1 MKIVIRPSVNITWPA
16 ITSGIRFGTRGGI
29 MHSRSEWLGA
39 YGDLLKLKLLLRE
52 RGDFNGPLSIL
63 IPILIMIVED
73 KLKERES

>member
-1 MKIVIRPSVNITWPA
+1 
-16 ITSGIRFGTRGGI
+16 

-52 RGDFNGPLSIL
+52 RGDFSGPLSIL
-63 IPILIMIVED
+63 ITILLMIVED